1 MSSTFEAFIGAVV
14 AAGIGYGLWRNGM
27 KVRTL
32 STSTATSK
40 VATAAKGFVELAGIA
55 RALNSQPLRDPIAHR
70 PCVWYHCDTE
80 ERNRRGKG
88 NDWRIVNSVT
98 SARPFVLDDGT
109 ALCAIL
115 SLQAT
120 IERPKP
126 EVIKESSTRRHK
138 VWRIKEGDPLYALGH
153 LQRADPREFDDQP
166 LVDGKPVT
174 QTTYDRAR
182 RVNEVTGHLLR
193 SWKSNRAELIG
204 RFDADGNGRV
214 DWHEWEKA
222 QAEARAV
229 AERQVAATTPALAE
243 TKSETTTARRD
254 GENVIEFKLECPHDD
269 RPMLVAACTEKQLTR
284 RARLRSI
291 LGLALFAAGALG
303 LAATFGKHLQ
313 Q

>member
-1 MSSTFEAFIGAVV
+1 MSSTFEAFIGSVV

-126 EVIKESSTRRHK
+126 ELIKESSTRRHK

-153 LQRADPREFDDQP
+153 LKRARPGEFDDP
-166 LVDGKPVT
+166 SLVSGEPVM
-174 QTTYDRAR
+174 QTSYDRAK
-182 RVNEVTGHLLR
+182 RVNEVAGMLLR

-222 QAEARAV
+222 QAEARA
-229 AERQVAATTPALAE
+229 LAE
-243 TKSETTTARRD
+243 TQVTAPTTAPAAMVATTSARHD
-254 GENVIEFKLECPHDD
+254 GEDVIEFKLECPDD
-269 RPMLVAACTEKQLTR
+269 HRPMLVAACTEKQLTR

-303 LAATFGKHLQ
+303 LAATIGKHLQ